1 MNEKVKAGILLC
13 DKNLPVFRM
22 IEIPFELAGKEATKE
37 NSSHSKV

>member
-1 MNEKVKAGILLC
+1 MNEKVKVGILLY

-22 IEIPFELAGKEATKE
+22 IEIPSEHAGKEATEE